1 MKRICSFLLLM
12 AMLTLSV
19 CALAEGSTEDG
30 WIVETQTRHFSVK
43 INDESVSFSTDGA
56 STLAKLFPNGIWDT
70 WYEDDPDEGTMTLH
84 DEGITIDGIPAE
96 EISLQVDRN
105 NSHHSA
111 RLSLVTAVLPT
122 GENCIAEFKNALA
135 ALTALY
141 GEPDYDPFSEDC
153 VRTYQHTGNLSASW
167 TKDDVMINLSM
178 SRMFYE
184 NLTLDYTYL
193 LNYDPADLR

>member
-19 CALAEGSTEDG
+19 CAFASEAQPSP
-30 WIVETQTRHFSVK
+30 FSVK
-43 INDESVSFSTDGA
+43 INDESVSLSVSDA
-56 STLAKLFPNGIWDT
+56 STLIALFPDGIWDV
-70 WYEDDPDEGTMTLH
+70 WYEDDTEEGMLTLSG
-84 DEGITIDGIPAE
+84 ENITIDGLPAWDL
-96 EISLQVDRN
+96 SLQVDRN
-105 NSHHSA
+105 NSRHEA
-111 RLSLVTAVLPT
+111 RLSTVTASLPT
-122 GENCIAEFKNALA
+122 GENCITEFKNALA

-184 NLTLDYTYL
+184 TLTLDYTYL
-193 LNYDPADLR
+193 LNYDPADLL

>member
-30 WIVETQTRHFSVK
+30 WIVETQTRRFSVK
-43 INDESVSFSTDGA
+43 VNEKSVPFFVSDSSILTE
-56 STLAKLFPNGIWDT
+56 LFPDGTWDA

-84 DEGITIDGIPAE
+84 GDGITIDGIPAE

-105 NSHHSA
+105 NSHHAA